1 MHFPA
6 DRLDRRHVQQREF
19 GIQETDVER
28 RVVDD
33 EFGAAYEIEEFSCD
47 VGKSRLVLQEL
58 KADSVNRQRAGV
70 DVAFRV
76 DVAME
81 MPVGQTSVAH
91 FDATDFDNAMAELV
105 LEACRFSVEEY
116 LAHDVSQLACSKRM
130 Y

>member
-58 KADSVNRQRAGV
+58 KADSVNRQRAGI
-70 DVAFRV
+70 DVAFRL
-76 DVAME
+76 
-81 MPVGQTSVAH
+81 
-91 FDATDFDNAMAELV
+91 NYLV
-105 LEACRFSVEEY
+105 ISACY
-116 LAHDVSQLACSKRM
+116 ALLLAGGSLIFRSLAWLHG
-130 Y
+130 